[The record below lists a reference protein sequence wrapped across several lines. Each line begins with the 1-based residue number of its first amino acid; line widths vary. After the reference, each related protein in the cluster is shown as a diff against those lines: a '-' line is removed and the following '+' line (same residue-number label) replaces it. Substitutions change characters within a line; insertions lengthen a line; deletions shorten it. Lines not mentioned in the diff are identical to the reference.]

1 MHESVKQPL
10 AIAVARVRQVQ
21 RLTVNKADH
30 LVVLRAREVRTRS
43 RTPFPPSCTSQRQTF
58 VRASLLARSLAFC
71 FCLCV

>member
-1 MHESVKQPL
+1 MHACSMNRCGTQDK
-10 AIAVARVRQVQ
+10 VQ

-30 LVVLRAREVRTRS
+30 LVLLRAREVRTRS

>member
-1 MHESVKQPL
+1 MH
-10 AIAVARVRQVQ
+10 ACAHDARDRCGTQDKVQ

-43 RTPFPPSCTSQRQTF
+43 RTPFPPSCTSQTQTF

-71 FCLCV
+71 F